1 MRLIGCLFLSLSL
14 FVSLAW
20 SDEGH
25 HHALAEDE
33 IGSVH
38 FVTSCAKA
46 AEISFN
52 HAVAMLHS
60 FQYEDSRRAFDA
72 VALEDPTCAMA
83 QWGVAMSHYHGLWHN
98 GDMAAGREA
107 WSRAHDIANANPKT
121 TAREN
126 GYIDALGE
134 IYRQDGKDEYVHAQA
149 FEQKMGMLAAV
160 YPDDSEAAIFHAL
173 SLDFTAPKTDKTFS
187 HQRRFQQALCQPGL
201 AGGKHFQDWRSAR
214 SAASRLG
221 LSGIR
226 VSPERAGEE
235 C

>member
-160 YPDDSEAAIFHAL
+160 YPDDSEAAIFHA
-173 SLDFTAPKTDKTFS
+173 P
-187 HQRRFQQALCQPGL
+187 
-201 AGGKHFQDWRSAR
+201 
-214 SAASRLG
+214 AASSWSCALPNSLLRQSSACRKSAGCRPRL
-221 LSGIR
+221 R
-226 VSPERAGEE
+226 
-235 C
+235 

>member
-25 HHALAEDE
+25 HHALTEDE

-72 VALEDPTCAMA
+72 VALQDPTCAMA
-83 QWGVAMSHYHGLWHN
+83 QWGVAMSHYHGL
-98 GDMAAGREA
+98 
-107 WSRAHDIANANPKT
+107 
-121 TAREN
+121 
-126 GYIDALGE
+126 
-134 IYRQDGKDEYVHAQA
+134 
-149 FEQKMGMLAAV
+149 
-160 YPDDSEAAIFHAL
+160 
-173 SLDFTAPKTDKTFS
+173 
-187 HQRRFQQALCQPGL
+187 
-201 AGGKHFQDWRSAR
+201 
-214 SAASRLG
+214 
-221 LSGIR
+221 SG
-226 VSPERAGEE
+226 
-235 C
+235 

>member
-25 HHALAEDE
+25 HHALTEDE

-98 GDMAAGREA
+98 GDTLAGRLALKKAAELA
-107 WSRAHDIANANPKT
+107 ASNATT
-121 TAREN
+121 TAREKS
-126 GYIDALGE
+126 YIEALAE
-134 IYRQDGKDEYVHAQA
+134 IYAEDGD
-149 FEQKMGMLAAV
+149 
-160 YPDDSEAAIFHAL
+160 
-173 SLDFTAPKTDKTFS
+173 
-187 HQRRFQQALCQPGL
+187 R
-201 AGGKHFQDWRSAR
+201 
-214 SAASRLG
+214 
-221 LSGIR
+221 
-226 VSPERAGEE
+226 
-235 C
+235 